1 MLQALGSYV
10 KEVLE
15 RCRFF
20 QEWIDE
26 GPPTIYWLSGFFFTQ
41 VSVAKDQHDS
51 KAKIGIIPLTF
62 KRVYRMLM
70 KQQGYT

>member
-1 MLQALGSYV
+1 MQALGSYV

-41 VSVAKDQHDS
+41 VSSPLPCAHGLADS
-51 KAKIGIIPLTF
+51 KNIAGEGAATAELPLAL
-62 KRVYRMLM
+62 VSA
-70 KQQGYT
+70 